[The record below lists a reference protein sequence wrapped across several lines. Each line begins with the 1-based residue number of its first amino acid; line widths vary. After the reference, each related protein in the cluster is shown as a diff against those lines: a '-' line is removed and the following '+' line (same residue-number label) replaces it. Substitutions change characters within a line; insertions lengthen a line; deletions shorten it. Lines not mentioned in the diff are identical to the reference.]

1 MSGGGKMLRL
11 DQLEFCY
18 SGTAAMRMC
27 FDLSVEDGEVL
38 SLIGPSGCGKSTLLN
53 LIAGF
58 LPASGG
64 RILLDGMPIQDLP
77 VAQRPVSIVF
87 QQHNLFP
94 HLDLYT
100 NVALGVEPSLRLQPA
115 QVETV
120 RSALARLGLDGLQ
133 RRKPGELSGGQRQRV
148 ALARVLVRRRKIL
161 LLDEAFAALGPAQ
174 RAELIELVK
183 ELVRENAMVALLV
196 SHQPADAL
204 VASARTAFIC
214 DGRVA
219 ALAPTA
225 QLLQQ
230 TDPPELRDYLG
241 SK

>member
-1 MSGGGKMLRL
+1 MLHIE
-11 DQLEFCY
+11 QLEFAY
-18 SGTAAMRMC
+18 SSAETAGMR
-27 FDLSVEDGEVL
+27 FDLSIVDGEVL
-38 SLIGPSGCGKSTLLN
+38 SLIGPSGSGKSTLLN

-58 LPASGG
+58 LDSSGG
-64 RILLDGMPIQDLP
+64 SILLDDRPIQDLG
-77 VAQRPVSIVF
+77 VAQRPVSFVF

-100 NVALGVEPSLRLQPA
+100 NVALGVDPSLRLQPT
-115 QVETV
+115 QVEAV
-120 RSALARLGLDGLQ
+120 RAALARLGLEGLE

-174 RAELIELVK
+174 RMELIELVK
-183 ELVRENAMVALLV
+183 ELVREHDMVALLV

-204 VASARTAFIC
+204 LASARTAFIC
-214 DGRVA
+214 EGRVA
-219 ALAPTA
+219 ALGSTT
-225 QLLQQ
+225 QLLEQG
-230 TDPPELRDYLG
+230 DPPELREYLG